1 MEDTTNLVINKR
13 VDLKNKRRQIT
24 LKLRS
29 VPGPGRKTQVHFHR
43 WAEQH
48 RGRLHIWFLLTPL
61 GFAASLT
68 ILTILGFKKSFQGPY
83 LWSLWT
89 CLSTLK
95 KRHWTMICRLMSVQ
109 WCLQTMCE
117 CIVYTWILW
126 IHQGQQEFCRQ
137 HFTDLQIFDLPECA
151 FVYHIQGQAVTQYLP
166 STPQK
171 NLSPNPIQFW
181 KSSGDR

>member
-1 MEDTTNLVINKR
+1 MMEGTTNLVIDKR

-29 VPGPGRKTQVHFHR
+29 AQGPGRKTRVHFHR

-83 LWSLWT
+83 L
-89 CLSTLK
+89 
-95 KRHWTMICRLMSVQ
+95 
-109 WCLQTMCE
+109 
-117 CIVYTWILW
+117 
-126 IHQGQQEFCRQ
+126 
-137 HFTDLQIFDLPECA
+137 
-151 FVYHIQGQAVTQYLP
+151 
-166 STPQK
+166 
-171 NLSPNPIQFW
+171 
-181 KSSGDR
+181 